1 MLQNMPMATIMAIM
15 TTMTTTLA
23 TTIATTMPVTMA
35 TTMGMVVTATEDDP
49 TVAWEIIG
57 RAHSLACSSKC
68 LRYDYGS
75 GYRNGGYSRSNPN
88 IAKVILS
95 SSHILHFMTLLPV

>member
-1 MLQNMPMATIMAIM
+1 MLQNMPMATTATIMAIM

-23 TTIATTMPVTMA
+23 TTITTTMLVTMA

-57 RAHSLACSSKC
+57 TAHSL
-68 LRYDYGS
+68 
-75 GYRNGGYSRSNPN
+75 
-88 IAKVILS
+88 
-95 SSHILHFMTLLPV
+95 T